1 MSNGMQSL
9 GPGSRIAGYTIE
21 EQIGQGG
28 MAVVFRARDEVLG
41 RVAAI
46 KVLFP
51 SLAADEDFRTRFLRE
66 SRAIASVDE
75 PHILP
80 VYAAGESDGVLY
92 IATRFVAG
100 GDLAGLVR
108 ANGGP
113 LAPDRAANI
122 ITQVAAGLD
131 AAHAIGLVHRDVK
144 PGNVLI
150 ENIPGRPEHA
160 YLSDFGLIKAT
171 SGATGLT
178 ATGMFMGTPD
188 YCPPEQITGKP
199 VSGASDQYALGCVA
213 FSLLTGTLPF
223 QREDTIAV
231 LFAHVRDNVPP
242 VTAIRPELPSAVNAV
257 IAKAMAKESGDR
269 YASCGEFA
277 TALRVALTA
286 PAQQAPTSVPP
297 AEQYQPTWFNP
308 PPQTPPGL
316 QMPSQAPLPTQGYQP
331 AAASFQPQQPYQP
344 QQPPPQ
350 QAFQPQQPFQPQTP
364 QQTPQQTSL
373 PPQVYQPQAPQQPYQ
388 PYPPQQ
394 AFQPQT
400 PQQTPLPTQ
409 SYQPQTPQQ
418 SFQPQAF
425 EAAGASGYRP
435 QGFGPSPAYGTP
447 TGQTLPG
454 YHSGTAGKKSNK
466 TAVVAGIIGAV
477 VLVAGGIGTAIAL
490 SGTTTTHIPKPPAPP
505 VVLSG
510 ATEAATL
517 APPTG
522 GTMSYAYFSEDG
534 TLIAAAG
541 GPDHKDKIYL
551 FSAKTDKYLIT
562 ITMPKDGQAYPLTF
576 TPNDEW
582 VIAVDGATN
591 SKGQQTLY
599 EFDVKTGKV
608 VGSVPEPGAT
618 YAVDDLGD
626 VEANETRNAKFVDVY
641 NLTTGSGSPEYHW
654 PNPTTASTVPNS
666 LDVSSDGSR
675 MLISAVNGKTY
686 VMDVS
691 SGQTLATFNYT
702 YVPNPTAQQ
711 LPELSPDGK
720 TVYIPGGS
728 SAPSQL
734 WNVDSGAAVTP
745 HQSRWPQKD
754 GWVIF
759 STDGQDVATSAEGS
773 PSIDLWNVSLGSH
786 TSTVVIPNSG
796 DWIVAALGP
805 SGSEALFGSDP
816 VDKSDDFKQLYLYD
830 IP

>member
-1 MSNGMQSL
+1 MASNGMQSL

-41 RVAAI
+41 RVSAI

-113 LAPDRAANI
+113 LAPDRAADI

-160 YLSDFGLIKAT
+160 YLSDFGYIKAT

-242 VTAIRPELPSAVNAV
+242 VTAIRPELPPAVNVV

-269 YASCGEFA
+269 YVSCGEFA
-277 TALRVALTA
+277 TALRVALSA
-286 PAQQAPTSVPP
+286 PAQSASTSVPP

-308 PPQTPPGL
+308 PPQPQTPPGL
-316 QMPSQAPLPTQGYQP
+316 QVPSQAPLPTQTYQP
-331 AAASFQPQQPYQP
+331 SAAS
-344 QQPPPQ
+344 
-350 QAFQPQQPFQPQTP
+350 FQPQTP
-364 QQTPQQTSL
+364 QQTPQQPFQQPQQPFQPQQASL
-373 PPQVYQPQAPQQPYQ
+373 PPQAYQPQAPYQPQQPY
-388 PYPPQQ
+388 
-394 AFQPQT
+394 QPQT

-409 SYQPQTPQQ
+409 AYQPQTPQQ
-418 SFQPQAF
+418 PFQQQA
-425 EAAGASGYRP
+425 ATTPGYQP

-447 TGQTLPG
+447 SGQTLPG
-454 YHSGTAGKKSNK
+454 YQSGTAGKKSNK
-466 TAVVAGIIGAV
+466 KGLIAGIVAAVVV
-477 VLVAGGIGTAIAL
+477 VGGGIGFAVAH
-490 SGTTTTHIPKPPAPP
+490 SGPGPAPHPKPPVPTVA
-505 VVLSG
+505 LSG
-510 ATEAATL
+510 ATEAATFT
-517 APPTG
+517 PPDG
-522 GTMSYAYFSEDG
+522 GTMSYAYFSADG

-551 FSAKTDKYLIT
+551 YSAKTDKYLIT

-626 VEANETRNAKFVDVY
+626 VEANETLNAKYIDVY
-641 NLTTGSGSPEYHW
+641 NLTTGNGYPEYHW
-654 PNPTTASTVPNS
+654 PNPTTASTVPYS
-666 LDVSSDGSR
+666 LDVSSNGDR
-675 MLISAVNGKTY
+675 MLISAANGKTY
-686 VMDVS
+686 VMNVS
-691 SGQTLATFNYT
+691 TGQTLATFNYT
-702 YVPNPTAQQ
+702 YVADPSTQQ
-711 LPELSPDGK
+711 LPQLSPDGK
-720 TVYIPGGS
+720 TVYVPGGANS
-728 SAPSQL
+728 PSQL
-734 WNVDSGAAVTP
+734 WNVDSGANVTP
-745 HQSRWPQKD
+745 HDSRWPKKD

-759 STDGQDVATSAEGS
+759 STDGQEVATSAEAS
-773 PSIDLWNVSLGSH
+773 PSTDLWNVSLGSH
-786 TSTVVIPNSG
+786 TSTVVIPDSG
-796 DWIVAALGP
+796 DWIVADLGP
-805 SGSEALFGSDP
+805 GGSEALFGSDP
-816 VDKSDDFKQLYLYD
+816 VDKSDDFKQLYLYN